1 MPFFLHFS
9 KIFFGGHK
17 GKNLTKAVVF
27 CARACYNGYMKV
39 RMKLFAGALALCF
52 AAGMISLGSLSAAA
66 EPAEELFLPAD
77 YEQYLPLAFPTDAA
91 MNDSYIVVADG
102 SGLFVYDRGAKE
114 YSRYEH
120 SPYGN
125 ARNIT
130 KVGFTP
136 DGRLFFS
143 DQDAQL
149 YQYNFE
155 NADAELQSNITC
167 STFVIDGD
175 TLYTTAVANGTT
187 TFSAYLHRGN
197 GLSFANRRIVG
208 DLKASTSIAPH
219 MFVKDGVLYCAI
231 NSYVHA
237 YTDNGAEFDHTEL
250 LLTGG
255 QAVQDLTSVAVLGG
269 TIYYTVNNAMLNDND
284 GLYTTAMDGVSR
296 PEKLLEGDGFNAL
309 FSYGEHLYC
318 VKGASVRE
326 IETDGLSASYTGY
339 EIAADS
345 DSPNRVSEAGDTVR
359 ARDLIVTA
367 DCGNERV
374 SVYNTQS
381 EEFSLLETGN
391 ASHVATD
398 GEVIAAAVGTQI
410 LLYRYGEDAPY
421 YTHNTE
427 STVVGVAVVF
437 GRCYYVTEHHYGVAE
452 AGTREFTRSNSPVA
466 LTSDVYG
473 NLYVAD
479 QQERVLRYTEET
491 FLDSTVGDG
500 IVVTEGWSLPNE
512 FRSLRADFD
521 GNIYYLSGNA
531 LYLNGELLST
541 IDEADNV
548 FYGTEKPV
556 LASVALGFE
565 DNTLYLQYGSF
576 IVRTQNVPFASLSSI
591 AAGEVYGEVFSVPDG
606 DALSLVDVKGG
617 VTGVRVDADKLEET
631 SAYFP
636 YASYYRTQGG
646 RGILLAERGKFS
658 LVALFEDYDY
668 TVALYLTEDCTE
680 APVEWTE
687 VSPAPRFTT
696 SDVALSYYPCLSEQL
711 TVKRLS
717 RADELTLIATV
728 KAEGNFDFA
737 YVSDGETTGYV
748 PLAYLT
754 ETPPLSA
761 LPDEY
766 TLGYLK
772 ASSEGVLFRAE
783 SGETLLVT
791 ERTQVKIYEG
801 KNGLYFLR
809 FTQDGVEYTAQV
821 TDRMIQ
827 SGDPNALRMSLIIV
841 LSVVAVGIVTAFI
854 LFRPRKKKE

>member
-1 MPFFLHFS
+1 
-9 KIFFGGHK
+9 
-17 GKNLTKAVVF
+17 
-27 CARACYNGYMKV
+27 
-39 RMKLFAGALALCF
+39 MKLLVGALALCF
-52 AAGMISLGSLSAAA
+52 AAGTLSLNSLSAAA
-66 EPAEELFLPAD
+66 EPADELFLPTS

-102 SGLFVYDRGAKE
+102 SGLFVYDREKKE

-120 SPYGN
+120 FVGN
-125 ARNIT
+125 VQRNIT

-143 DQDAQL
+143 DQDTHL
-149 YQYNFE
+149 YQYDFE
-155 NADAELQSNITC
+155 SAEAELQSNIAC

-175 TLYTTAVANGTT
+175 TIYTTAVANGTT

-197 GLSFANRRIVG
+197 GLSFENRRIVG
-208 DLKASTSIAPH
+208 DLNSPTSIAPH
-219 MFVKDGVLYCAI
+219 MFVKDGDLYCAI
-231 NSYVHA
+231 NSNVYV
-237 YTDNGAEFDHTEL
+237 YKDNGNAFEASLKQLAGETI
-250 LLTGG
+250 
-255 QAVQDLTSVAVLGG
+255 VQDLTSVAVLGG
-269 TIYYTVNNAMLNDND
+269 NIYYTVNNVMTDDND
-284 GLYTTAMDGVSR
+284 GLFVTSLNAPATR
-296 PEKLLEGDGFNAL
+296 ILEGDGFNAL
-309 FSYGEHLYC
+309 FTYGERLYC
-318 VKGASVRE
+318 IKGATVRE
-326 IETDGLSASYTGY
+326 IETDGAEASYTGY
-339 EIAADS
+339 EIGSHS
-345 DSPNRVSEAGDTVR
+345 DSPNRISHAGDTVR

-381 EEFSLLETGN
+381 GEFSLLDTGA

-398 GEVIAAAVGTQI
+398 GEVIAAAVGTRI
-410 LLYRYGEDAPY
+410 LLYHYGETSPY

-427 STVVGVAVVF
+427 STVVGIAVVF
-437 GRCYYVTEHHYGVAE
+437 GKCYYVTEHHYGVAE
-452 AGTREFTRSNSPVA
+452 GGALEFTRSNSPIA

-479 QQERVLRYTEET
+479 QQERVLKYTEEE
-491 FLDSTVGDG
+491 FLDRAVGDG
-500 IVVTEGWSLPNE
+500 EVMTDGWSLPVD

-521 GNIYYLSGNA
+521 GNLYYLSGTS
-531 LYLNGELLST
+531 LYLNGDLLST
-541 IDEADNV
+541 LDATDCV
-548 FYGTEKPV
+548 YYGTQKPE

-576 IVRTQNVPFASLSSI
+576 IARTQNVPFASLSSI
-591 AAGEVYGEVFSVPDG
+591 AAGDVYGEVFSAPDG
-606 DALSLVDVKGG
+606 DALSFVEVESGA
-617 VTGVRVDADKLEET
+617 TGIRVDAGKLEET
-631 SAYFP
+631 SACFP
-636 YASYYRTQGG
+636 FASYYRTQGG
-646 RGILLAERGKFS
+646 QGILLAERGKFS

-668 TVALYLTEDCTE
+668 TVGLYLTENCTE
-680 APVEWTE
+680 TPVEWND
-687 VSPAPRFTT
+687 VSPALRFAT
-696 SDVALSYYPCLSEQL
+696 SDVALSYYPCLSEPL

-717 RADELTLIATV
+717 RADELTLLATV

-754 ETPPLSA
+754 ETPPISV
-761 LPDEY
+761 LPDEF

-772 ASSEGVLFRAE
+772 ANSEGVLFRAE

-809 FTQDGVEYTAQV
+809 FTKDGVEYTAQV

-841 LSVVAVGIVTAFI
+841 LSVVAVGVTAAFI
-854 LFRPRKKKE
+854 LFRPKKKKE